1 MTAPVAEQDGVA
13 AAARSVAESASA
25 LARLELELASLE
37 LKRKLGA
44 IGLGVGLLGG
54 AAVVAL
60 YFVGFAF
67 AAVAAGIAT
76 ALPVWAALLIVTALL
91 ALVGAGLGYAGVSVV
106 RKNTPPVPEQAIEEA
121 RKTTDALKSDDAR

>member
-25 LARLELELASLE
+25 LARLELELAGLE
-37 LKRKLGA
+37 LKRKLGRL
-44 IGLGVGLLGG
+44 GLGVGLLGG

-67 AAVAAGIAT
+67 ASAAAGIAT
-76 ALPVWAALLIVTALL
+76 ALPMWAALLIVTVLL
-91 ALVGAGLGYAGVSVV
+91 ALVAGGLGFVGVKVV
-106 RKNTPPVPEQAIEEA
+106 QKNTPPVPEQAIEEA
-121 RKTTDALKSDDAR
+121 RKTSDLLKSDDAG